1 MGIFSIFKKG
11 LKKTRD
17 EGITAQLDE
26 VMDSYEKITPEFF
39 DDLDG
44 KSSKRVADLI
54 LKNLR
59 STRLCSE

>member
-26 VMDSYEKITPEFF
+26 VMDSYEKITVVF
-39 DDLDG
+39 L
-44 KSSKRVADLI
+44 ADH
-54 LKNLR
+54 R
-59 STRLCSE
+59 AYVYRMPC

>member
-39 DDLDG
+39 DDLEEI
-44 KSSKRVADLI
+44 LI
-54 LKNLR
+54 MAMSVCRLLKELFVI
-59 STRLCSE
+59 

>member
-26 VMDSYEKITPEFF
+26 VMNFMKKLHRSFLMT
-39 DDLDG
+39 
-44 KSSKRVADLI
+44 
-54 LKNLR
+54 LR
-59 STRLCSE
+59 KFL

>member
-39 DDLDG
+39 DDLWNYVNG
-44 KSSKRVADLI
+44 PCPEMKFQ
-54 LKNLR
+54 
-59 STRLCSE
+59 

>member
-26 VMDSYEKITPEFF
+26 VMDSYEKLHRSFLMT
-39 DDLDG
+39 
-44 KSSKRVADLI
+44 
-54 LKNLR
+54 LR
-59 STRLCSE
+59 KFL